1 MFSGFDKIV
10 EERIK
15 SAQKKGQFDNLE
27 GTGKPLRLDEDRH
40 IPEELRLAYKMLKNA
55 DCAPPEIELKKE
67 ILKTETLLS
76 GMTETAAKYKLLQK
90 LNFMIMKLN
99 AYCDTTIDFEM
110 PQHYM
115 DKLTERV
122 NKKTTTK
129 KVLSRG
135 SQ

>member
-1 MFSGFDKIV
+1 MFTGFDKII

-15 SAQKKGQFDNLE
+15 SAQKNGQFDNLE
-27 GTGKPLRLDEDRH
+27 GSGKPLRLDDDRH

-55 DCAPPEIELKKE
+55 DYTPPEIELKKD

-76 GMTETAAKYKLLQK
+76 AMPETAAKYKLLQK

-99 AYCDTTIDFEM
+99 TFRDTTVDFEM

-115 DKLTERV
+115 HKLAERV
-122 NKKTTTK
+122 SKQPPQKEK
-129 KVLSRG
+129 RSI
-135 SQ
+135 